1 MYIYIHVYHISCVI
15 WWIKIKNV
23 NTPVLLF
30 LTQSVVEVIILNL
43 EEKTH
48 LHQKNNIKCKV
59 STNKA
64 YQMTYCLINGS
75 ILQCRKW

>member
-1 MYIYIHVYHISCVI
+1 MYIYIHVYHINCVI

-43 EEKTH
+43 EKKNPFTPEK
-48 LHQKNNIKCKV
+48 
-59 STNKA
+59 
-64 YQMTYCLINGS
+64 
-75 ILQCRKW
+75 